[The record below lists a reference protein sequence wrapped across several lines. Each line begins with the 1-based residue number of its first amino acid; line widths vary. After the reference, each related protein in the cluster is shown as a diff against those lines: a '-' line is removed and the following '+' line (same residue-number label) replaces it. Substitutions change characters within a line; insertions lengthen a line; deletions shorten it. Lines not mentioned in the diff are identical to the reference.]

1 MTNVNHEVIHEL
13 ERIVLN
19 AKYYTGYELWNCYM
33 ADCPHA
39 EGGYEN
45 EYGFGPVQAAAYM
58 AAEDAGLEHCEGK
71 ALRKGLK
78 KLIKKLRRKN
88 ADTVTIIE
96 VCDCGHYADLE
107 AHTLEAAIAECQAS
121 TQWSSDS
128 VALYDAMGERMA
140 IVPVTVGAADCP
152 VIDTDRK

>member
-1 MTNVNHEVIHEL
+1 MSI
-13 ERIVLN
+13 
-19 AKYYTGYELWNCYM
+19 A
-33 ADCPHA
+33 
-39 EGGYEN
+39 
-45 EYGFGPVQAAAYM
+45 
-58 AAEDAGLEHCEGK
+58 GK

-121 TQWSSDS
+121 THWSSDS

-140 IVPVTVGAADCP
+140 TVPVTVGAVSYTHLTLP
-152 VIDTDRK
+152 TILLV